1 MLKKETANGQSIPR
15 RDFLKYIGVVSAG
28 AGLYVAGGPESV
40 LGAVGS
46 GSVADNTHRPDT
58 LTSLEKEGIRV
69 GDYGLHITT
78 PIGWD
83 TPVNIPQLALAG
95 YTIAKKLELKEQGQL
110 PVLDALFPSDKTVDE
125 KYTHLRIHSTLN
137 RDSIDTFLPYELLDT
152 LDLPEQ
158 LKDELGELRLVRRSD
173 TASKFSANIQNISS
187 HYSDID
193 PATAKQAFARAFDNT
208 ATDDDIAY
216 IAQIAAK
223 PDIKNYYIL
232 GGAENEFRNN
242 ELRQLPPSVLARVT
256 ESVLNGSNEGA
267 KRVII
272 DEFLKQLPT
281 EFRRVILLHTTEG
294 MGEKTC
300 FDIFSRL
307 STEDAVVLFPAFST
321 ESKKYICQ
329 QVSSESVATM
339 LDRVIVGS
347 TPQITD
353 GDDDNRFAPLT
364 VFSTNVF
371 DAQTLVGALST
382 TATTEKFTDALVQ
395 LATDGA
401 EEKVRYVFDV
411 MDRLKLSDI
420 KRAILTHVL
429 AKSVDEESG
438 SDAYFQLLMT
448 ELTRSERCGDF
459 DHILCQEV
467 LDKLFTSIR
476 TTFERKGEMWRKRFA
491 GLGKYSIR
499 RFFTEAHDH
508 DNFSLT
514 ILLSRF
520 IDDQNPSNNA
530 PVFDGLALF
539 LTQLLADEERKEDAV
554 NYLAYIWEHNPVV
567 FTSLF
572 MDGLEA
578 SAAVQL
584 VDLLKSTI
592 EPSEMLAN
600 MVMYYI
606 TRGSDSPLRD
616 VFLSLMKDK
625 LAGVLLGLFST
636 AEESDLLIKIKASV
650 GAGKGE
656 FIDFVLREYL
666 PTTAEGTLHLNV
678 DGNTVVTLDSTEESL
693 PLKELY
699 TFENFDG
706 KVVAIDGK
714 GVIVRFNP
722 ASGIYPEHYATQD
735 AALQRYKVP
744 APTGWINFGAPDQRM
759 RERLQ
764 DAMKNGELFRIRWGP
779 TDLARNVN
787 LMHGLK
793 HFDNGEMEAEIPHFA
808 ALLFSI
814 LLSRTDKHGGI
825 EEWSRLTNNYL
836 SLPSGSQVDAIST
849 KTGGKS
855 LEVNDKFGI
864 RPYRY
869 EIDDNGKGTLV
880 CEITSLGQLHGDYKI
895 DARQFLHG
903 FNSAAAKPIFGTEEL
918 MFLMLSEVAFSTGVI
933 TKVAPYAGVLMREGA
948 KAGAEIGV
956 VGIHMLI
963 KGGELAARSIRWGAG
978 KLLSRSTRTAGEI
991 ARAPVE
997 RQIAREELEALQRVQ
1012 QERRIAEAAQRIE
1025 QESKAVLEAKRRGE
1039 ILADIE
1045 QVAQLNI
1052 QRARQVQGLIA
1063 QATKLR
1069 TEAQSKSAQ
1078 LIIDALEHAN
1088 DIIRQAEIDSATIR
1102 AVAHD
1107 ILRAAKATSAREQWL
1122 NNLATN
1128 KDRIITE
1135 MGNGIVKFKKEF
1147 IDEIMKIQKKI
1158 SGKISFNQS
1167 SILYKF
1173 TS

>member
-1 MLKKETANGQSIPR
+1 MPKIETDTGISRRVVLKDATAGLTVLMLYPHFGINVDPASQLAWN
-15 RDFLKYIGVVSAG
+15 FLKGDG
-28 AGLYVAGGPESV
+28 KPP
-40 LGAVGS
+40 
-46 GSVADNTHRPDT
+46 ADILDN
-58 LTSLEKEGIRV
+58 LEKKGIRV

-83 TPVNIPQLALAG
+83 TPINIPQLALAG
-95 YTIAKKLELKEQGQL
+95 HTIAEKLELKEQGQL
-110 PVLDALFPSDKTVDE
+110 QVLDALFPSDKTVDE

-137 RDSIDTFLPYELLDT
+137 RDSIETFLPYELLDT

-158 LKDELGELRLVRRSD
+158 LRDDLGKLRLVRRID
-173 TASKFSANIQNISS
+173 TARKFSANIQNISS
-187 HYSDID
+187 HYRDID

-256 ESVLNGSNEGA
+256 ESVLNGSDEGA

-281 EFRRVILLHTTEG
+281 ELRRVILLHTTEG

-300 FDIFSRL
+300 FDIFSQL
-307 STEDAVVLFPAFST
+307 STEDDVVLFPAFST

-339 LDRVIVGS
+339 LDWVIVGS
-347 TPQITD
+347 TPMIAD

-364 VFSTNVF
+364 VFSTKVF

-382 TATTEKFTDALVQ
+382 TATTEKLTDALVQ

-411 MDRLKLSDI
+411 MDRLKLTDI

-448 ELTRSERCGDF
+448 ELTRSERCDDF
-459 DHILCQEV
+459 DHILCQDV

-476 TTFERKGEMWRKRFA
+476 TTFERKEEMWRKRFA

-499 RFFTEAHDH
+499 RFFTEAHNH

-539 LTQLLADEERKEDAV
+539 LTQLLADEGRKEDAV

-567 FTSLF
+567 FTALL
-572 MDGLEA
+572 MDGLVA
-578 SAAVQL
+578 SAAVPL

-625 LAGVLLGLFST
+625 LAGVMLGLFST

-666 PTTAEGTLHLNV
+666 HTTAEGTLHLTV
-678 DGNTVVTLDSTEESL
+678 DGNTVVTLDSTGDSL

-699 TFENFDG
+699 TLANFDG

-722 ASGIYPEHYATQD
+722 ASDIYPDHDRSTE
-735 AALQRYKVP
+735 ALKRYTVP
-744 APTGWINFGAPDQRM
+744 APEGWFNFGVPDQRM
-759 RERLQ
+759 REKLQ
-764 DAMKNGELFRIRWGP
+764 KALAEGEIFRIRWGP

-793 HFDNGEMEAEIPHFA
+793 HFDNGELEAEIPHFA

-814 LLSRTDKHGGI
+814 LLSRTDKHGGV
-825 EEWSRLTNNYL
+825 EEWSRLTNDYL
-836 SLPSGSQVDAIST
+836 SLPSGSLVDATST
-849 KTGGKS
+849 KIGGKS
-855 LEVNDKFGI
+855 LKVNDKFGI
-864 RPYRY
+864 RPHRY

-880 CEITSLGQLHGDYKI
+880 CEITSLGQLHGDFKI
-895 DARQFLHG
+895 DARQFLHA

-918 MFLMLSEVAFSTGVI
+918 MFLMLSEVAFSTGVV
-933 TKVAPYAGVLMREGA
+933 TKVAPYAAVLMREGA

-963 KGGELAARSIRWGAG
+963 KGGELAARSIRWGVG

-997 RQIAREELEALQRVQ
+997 RQIARGELEALQRLQ
-1012 QERRIAEAAQRIE
+1012 QERRIVEAAQRIE
-1025 QESKAVLEAKRRGE
+1025 QESKAVLEAIKRGE
-1039 ILADIE
+1039 IQANIE

-1052 QRARQVQGLIA
+1052 QRARQVQDLIA
-1063 QATKLR
+1063 QANKLG

-1078 LIIDALEHAN
+1078 LIIDALKHAN
-1088 DIIRQAEIDSATIR
+1088 RIIRQAEGDSATIR

-1147 IDEIMKIQKKI
+1147 IDEIMRIQKRI
-1158 SGKISFNQS
+1158 SGKTSWNQGATV
-1167 SILYKF
+1167 YQF
-1173 TS
+1173 PT